1 MYICVSAYLMNKK
14 SIKISLLR
22 QDIKR
27 NEEKKVNYSNKYF
40 SPFLQHETFFTLYS
54 RFTSIWVGKKVNF
67 FFSKTRICHRL
78 RQSGALQNSN
88 PSSILFSRCAAVT
101 LGCEQHRWCIMSAVW
116 WIIILK
122 HRSPLNTLDRR
133 TWARRSDTEQ
143 EFPNDLHFL
152 INEASLIITSP
163 SAEDVS
169 VWW

>member
-1 MYICVSAYLMNKK
+1 MNKTRNESIMYFLHQAFCVILYAHFQWTVHARFFYSHLCIMYICVSAYLMNKK

-40 SPFLQHETFFTLYS
+40 SPFLQHETFFTWYS

-101 LGCEQHRWCIMSAVW
+101 LGCEQHR
-116 WIIILK
+116 
-122 HRSPLNTLDRR
+122 
-133 TWARRSDTEQ
+133 
-143 EFPNDLHFL
+143 
-152 INEASLIITSP
+152 
-163 SAEDVS
+163 
-169 VWW
+169 